1 MDRIKKGDSKP
12 RWYDN
17 GECDYDA
24 HDCPDSGG
32 RYQELKKLGDF
43 TEAVPGSRTQ
53 RLHERDYC
61 KVSLDK
67 KPKTDD
73 LGLPAIKPDTRGPPY
88 ENISVPKRVL

>member
-61 KVSLDK
+61 KVSLEK
-67 KPKTDD
+67 KED
-73 LGLPAIKPDTRGPPY
+73 GLAIKPDTSGPPY